1 MAYFSGNT
9 SQPIHIENVNCSGLE
24 SRLINCKTESASPSC
39 DHSMDV
45 GLICIAEATSK
56 CIHAIYN
63 AVNTIVGFMTVKIIV
78 QWFALKAKSVLLV
91 GPPWMKAVWN
101 IALEANG
108 EPSAM
113 RLGMQMMLLWSA
125 ISWDSFLLVLQV

>member
-1 MAYFSGNT
+1 
-9 SQPIHIENVNCSGLE
+9 
-24 SRLINCKTESASPSC
+24 
-39 DHSMDV
+39 MDV
-45 GLICIAEATSK
+45 GLICVADATSK

-63 AVNTIVGFMTVKIIV
+63 AVNTIISFMTV
-78 QWFALKAKSVLLV
+78 QWSALKAKSVLLV

-108 EPSAM
+108 ELSAM
-113 RLGMQMMLLWSA
+113 RHGMQMMLMWSA